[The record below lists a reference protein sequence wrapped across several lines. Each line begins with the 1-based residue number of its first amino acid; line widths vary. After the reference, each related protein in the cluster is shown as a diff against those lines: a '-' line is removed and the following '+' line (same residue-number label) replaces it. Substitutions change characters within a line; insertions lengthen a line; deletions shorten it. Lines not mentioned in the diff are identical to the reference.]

1 MDKCEKVSYNPKG
14 IEIMGVVWKREA
26 WWIDYRANSRRHRK
40 RIGLSKS
47 VAEAALNKVLV
58 EIAENKYLDIKR
70 EPRVKFEDF
79 AKEYL
84 ETHSKGK
91 KSYYTDEKIVGLLNR
106 YFGNKYLHEV
116 KSIDVL
122 RFKNERAE
130 QVKHGTVNRSLTV
143 LKSMY
148 NRAIEWGRAIENPCR
163 NVKNFKENNQRD
175 RYLTEEEEVKLLTN
189 CNKYF
194 KIIVIVALHTGMRK
208 GEILRLKWKDI
219 DIEHKFI
226 SLYDTKNG
234 EGRKVAMNQTV
245 LNIISTIPKH
255 PKSGY
260 VFCNKLGEPYGD
272 IKKSFL
278 SAVQKAGIIN
288 FHFHDLRHTFASR
301 LVMAGV
307 DLNTV
312 RELLGHKSL
321 EMTLRYS
328 HLSPNHKMQA
338 VSVLDNKMVSIW
350 TPDPA
355 NKESTK
361 NTNLANV

>member
-1 MDKCEKVSYNPKG
+1 
-14 IEIMGVVWKREA
+14 MGVIWKREA
-26 WWIDYRANSRRHRK
+26 YWIDYRANGRRHRK

-58 EIAENKYLDIKR
+58 EIAENKYLDIRK

-91 KSYYTDEKIVGLLNR
+91 RSYYTDSKIVGLLNR
-106 YFGNKYLHEV
+106 CFGNKYLYEV
-116 KSIDVL
+116 TSMDVL
-122 RFKNERAE
+122 KFKNERAE

-143 LKSMY
+143 LKSMF
-148 NRAIEWGRAIENPCR
+148 NRAIEWGRATQNPCKS
-163 NVKNFKENNQRD
+163 VKNFKENNQRE
-175 RYLTEEEEVKLLTN
+175 RYLTEEEEVRLLAN
-189 CNKYF
+189 SNEYLKA
-194 KIIVIVALHTGMRK
+194 IVTVALHSGMRK

-219 DIEHKFI
+219 DIEHRFI
-226 SLYDTKNG
+226 SLYETKNG
-234 EGRKVAMNQTV
+234 EGRKVAMNQTM
-245 LNIISTIPKH
+245 LNTISTIAKH
-255 PKSGY
+255 PNSEY
-260 VFCNKLGEPYGD
+260 VFCNKIGEPYGD

-338 VSVLDNKMVSIW
+338 VSVLDSKMVSLW
-350 TPDPA
+350 TPGTA
-355 NKESTK
+355 NAESTK
-361 NTNLANV
+361 DTCLATG